1 MAVESDSPSPVFTI
15 GRVALWVV
23 LALMLVSIIY
33 SAWQVVANWTF
44 ITV

>member
-1 MAVESDSPSPVFTI
+1 MAVESDSPSPVFTV

-33 SAWQVVANWTF
+33 SAWVVVANWTF